1 MLRVSWMVCDS
12 EPSWTVASGDWL
24 QAEHLQG
31 PGSGLKIGFP
41 WVEPNGPS
49 FSHLLHVAMAGINS
63 RAEVW
68 DLLISIR
75 FCLKNRKECVDSMSK
90 MPAEVTVW
98 LLHTYAHA
106 RTGENEEIMTC
117 RYWGSQ
123 GQKPRRKQSLQED
136 WLFTEALE
144 IQANVLL
151 LFPGLHGICSAAGR
165 GTSVPAF
172 HVCSAVWAMSHE
184 LLLLGLLTLPVQ
196 FIGLAKFEPW
206 WT

>member
-12 EPSWTVASGDWL
+12 KPSWTVASGDWL

-31 PGSGLKIGFP
+31 PDSGLKIDFP

-49 FSHLLHVAMAGINS
+49 FSHLPHVAMTGINS

-75 FCLKNRKECVDSMSK
+75 FCLKNRKEMHGQHVKHASWGYCLAS
-90 MPAEVTVW
+90 T
-98 LLHTYAHA
+98 HTYVPAH
-106 RTGENEEIMTC
+106 TGENKEIMTC
-117 RYWGSQ
+117 VYWGSQ
-123 GQKPRRKQSLQED
+123 GEKPQRKQSLQED

-144 IQANVLL
+144 IQENVLL
-151 LFPGLHGICSAAGR
+151 LFPGLYGICSAAGR

-172 HVCSAVWAMSHE
+172 YACSAVWSMSRE
-184 LLLLGLLTLPVQ
+184 SPLLCLLALPV
-196 FIGLAKFEPW
+196 
-206 WT
+206 